1 MANCAV
7 FASGTGSN
15 YVKLQE
21 AFNLQN
27 RHSIRCLV
35 CDKPGA
41 AVIQKAI
48 GFGTPV
54 VPMIYRKK
62 ADGKP
67 DRHSAEEHIVSILRL
82 LEVDFIIL
90 AGFMR
95 IISPLLLDAFPERII
110 NIHPSLLPRYP
121 GTKGIEESIASS
133 DPELGISIHL
143 VDSGIDTGPII
154 TQKSFS
160 RIPGDSLETEQEKIH
175 QLEHSWYPRT
185 VLDFLDKA
193 GQTRT

>member
-35 CDKPGA
+35 CDRTAA
-41 AVIQKAI
+41 AVIPKAI
-48 GFGTPV
+48 GFGTTV
-54 VPMIYRKK
+54 VPMIYRKN
-62 ADGKP
+62 AEGKL
-67 DRHSAEEHIVSILRL
+67 DRHSAEEHVISILRL
-82 LEVDFIIL
+82 LEVDCIIL

-95 IISPLLLDAFPERII
+95 IISPLLLDAFPGRIV

-121 GTKGIEESIASS
+121 GSRGIEESIAST

-143 VDSGIDTGPII
+143 VDSGVDTGPII
-154 TQKSFS
+154 TQKSFV
-160 RIPGDSLETEQEKIH
+160 RIPGDSFETEKEKIH
-175 QLEHSWYPRT
+175 QLEHTWYPKT
-185 VLDFLDKA
+185 VLKFLEKT